1 MSVDADQT
9 RRVTVMKIGG
19 SLGESGAAARLM
31 RAIGNRRPPEVVVV
45 PGGGDFADAVRAA
58 QSAHGLTD
66 GAAHHM
72 ALLAMHQ
79 YAVMLA
85 DFAAGFVLADTAQVF
100 ESAWREGLTPIWLPA
115 PMVLA
120 AEDIAPSWDVTSDSL
135 AAWLCASIDAARL
148 VLVKSVVIPAHAA
161 RDPAALSVA
170 GIVDRA
176 FPALVTGRRF
186 AWEIVSDVEG
196 ALAAL
201 R

>member
-1 MSVDADQT
+1 MSVDLGHA
-9 RRVTVMKIGG
+9 RPVTVLKIGG
-19 SLGESGAAARLM
+19 SLGASGTAARLM
-31 RAIGNRRPPEVVVV
+31 RAIAERRPSDVVIVA
-45 PGGGDFADAVRAA
+45 GGGDFADAVRAA
-58 QSAHGLTD
+58 QSAHALTD

-85 DFAAGFVLADTAQVF
+85 DFATGFVLADTAQVF

-135 AAWLCASIDAARL
+135 AAWLTARIDAARL
-148 VLVKSVVIPAHAA
+148 VLVKSAVIPVHVA
-161 RDPAALSVA
+161 RDAAALSVA
-170 GIVDRA
+170 GIVDRS
-176 FPALVTGRRF
+176 FPVFVAGRRF
-186 AWEIVSDVEG
+186 AWEIVSGVEG